1 MPPRDKPAA
10 SARERILEA
19 ADRLFYRDGI
29 RAAGVDTII
38 AEAGVAK
45 MTLYAHFKSKDDLIA
60 AYLRRRDQ
68 IVCAGMAAA
77 VERFAAQSG
86 DWLDALFAALKEW
99 FVSPD
104 FRGCAFI
111 NATAELPDP
120 NHPGRIAVAEH
131 KRNFTALLAEVLRKA
146 GVQSPQDAAEVVA
159 LLIDG
164 AIVAAVR
171 DSSPAAADNA
181 LATTKKLLGR
191 ARVPN

>member
-1 MPPRDKPAA
+1 MSGQSKST

-29 RAAGVDTII
+29 RAVGIDTVI

-60 AYLRRRDQ
+60 AYLRRRD
-68 IVCAGMAAA
+68 
-77 VERFAAQSG
+77 ERFLAWFANRVEEYASKSG
-86 DWLDALFAALKEW
+86 DWIAALFTTLGEW
-99 FVSPD
+99 FAAPD

-120 NHPGRIAVAEH
+120 QHPGRLAIAEH
-131 KRNFTALLAEVLRKA
+131 KRLFTDFLVEVLRKA
-146 GVQSPQDAAEVVA
+146 RVKNPEHAARGIG

-164 AIVAAVR
+164 AILASGCDGSR
-171 DSSPAAADNA
+171 DAADMA
-181 LATTKKLLGR
+181 HDAARKLLGR
-191 ARVPN
+191 E